1 MLSLSCDLH
10 LHVELSRAM
19 VMPTNY
25 PALLKLLR
33 IHPNRLPII
42 LTMAPWEPTLH
53 DLEICARDSSARYFL
68 GGGYTLVAIG
78 FKMRAL

>member
-1 MLSLSCDLH
+1 
-10 LHVELSRAM
+10 
-19 VMPTNY
+19 MPTNY

-53 DLEICARDSSARYFL
+53 DLENLSRDSSPRYFL
-68 GGGYTLVAIG
+68 GGGCTLVAIG